1 MTFEQATWVSLGR
14 ALWATGGKWTSW
26 GNRKKVDKLKLS
38 QSYTKEVRDCVER
51 QREALRMVDT
61 EGYV

>member
-1 MTFEQATWVSLGR
+1 MGISGKSTVGNR
-14 ALWATGGKWTSW
+14 GKWTSW